1 MSEKKLFCAYI
12 VLHNYNGCFEDK
24 LLSLIQY
31 HPVPAILSVKDVT
44 VEYNNT
50 LTASFSCNAFGG
62 NNSAINIDLIPPS
75 GSSGLNESSRTVMTN
90 SDGSTT
96 LTISTNKLTLAD
108 RGSEYTCDVSYQ
120 GAPSEQDNE
129 DFAMLYIGMLFF
141 TLQYILSTPTI
152 T

>member
-1 MSEKKLFCAYI
+1 MFIIYI
-12 VLHNYNGCFEDK
+12 
-24 LLSLIQY
+24 
-31 HPVPAILSVKDVT
+31 VPAILSVKDVT
-44 VEYNNT
+44 VEYSDS

-90 SDGSTT
+90 GDGSTT
-96 LTISTNKLTLAD
+96 LTISTNQLTLAD

-129 DFAMLYIGMLFF
+129 DLAILYIGKLSFA
-141 TLQYILSTPTI
+141 LKEILYINY
-152 T
+152 